1 MGNNVS
7 KRTGG
12 KGRRTKSM
20 PPPARV
26 QQPAQQQQQPEDNEY
41 STNTTQSV
49 NSILLNSQH
58 RRSTPA
64 ASNSSAL
71 TQLNPEYPTGGGGDN
86 KQYPNALDSPVV
98 EEPKHPQPHQ
108 HKHLSQADYWP
119 QQDNDRSQLT
129 VGSLNQ
135 LTATSMA
142 SYNTKSVTAAEID
155 EYIQRLLNA
164 GYAKPS
170 KQLCLKNSEVAAICY
185 AAMDIFLSQ
194 PVRFMH
200 IAHRTPARAHAL
212 KQIFF
217 LVVVARVIASR
228 QDCWRHPWPVHRSN
242 PAF

>member
-26 QQPAQQQQQPEDNEY
+26 QQPAQQQQPEDNEY

-200 IAHRTPARAHAL
+200 IAHRTPAARARSETN
-212 KQIFF
+212 FF
-217 LVVVARVIASR
+217 SR
-228 QDCWRHPWPVHRSN
+228 SRC
-242 PAF
+242 

>member
-1 MGNNVS
+1 MGNNIS

-12 KGRRTKSM
+12 KGRRAKSM
-20 PPPARV
+20 PPPARM
-26 QQPAQQQQQPEDNEY
+26 QPPPEDNEH

-64 ASNSSAL
+64 AATTGASAL
-71 TQLNPEYPTGGGGDN
+71 AQLNPEYPTGE
-86 KQYPNALDSPVV
+86 KQYPNGLDSPVQ
-98 EEPKHPQPHQ
+98 ETKHPQPHQ

-119 QQDNDRSQLT
+119 QQQDNDKSQLT

-142 SYNTKSVTAAEID
+142 SYNTRSVTAAEID

-194 PVRFMH
+194 PVR
-200 IAHRTPARAHAL
+200 
-212 KQIFF
+212 K
-217 LVVVARVIASR
+217 
-228 QDCWRHPWPVHRSN
+228 
-242 PAF
+242 